1 MKRSVTATKAPGH
14 VKRDI
19 GTYLVRFLNYG
30 ERYLVILVL
39 VLLFFVRC
47 VGIMNG
53 IHLFRVPDHFF
64 EDY

>member
-39 VLLFFVRC
+39 VLFFFC
-47 VGIMNG
+47 PMCWDNEWYT
-53 IHLFRVPDHFF
+53 FVPSS
-64 EDY
+64 

>member
-19 GTYLVRFLNYG
+19 GTYLVEFLNYG

-39 VLLFFVRC
+39 VFFFCPMCWDNAMVYIC
-47 VGIMNG
+47 SEFLI
-53 IHLFRVPDHFF
+53 IFF
-64 EDY
+64 EVY

>member
-19 GTYLVRFLNYG
+19 GTYLVEFLNYG

-39 VLLFFVRC
+39 VLFFFFVRC

-53 IHLFRVPDHFF
+53 IHLFRVPDLFF
-64 EDY
+64 

>member
-19 GTYLVRFLNYG
+19 GTYLVEFLNYG

-39 VLLFFVRC
+39 VLFFLSDVL
-47 VGIMNG
+47 G
-53 IHLFRVPDHFF
+53 
-64 EDY
+64 